1 MKNDDELN
9 GAANAKIAGAT
20 DAKNAPEPAGTTDA
34 SAQKKSLRL
43 WLALAAVALVAAF
56 VAQWKNSLDM
66 AAIAETADGRT
77 VRVENSGAQ
86 SIFRENG
93 ELGILLADARAEDFA
108 GALLCSDSGKILAH
122 LEPTEIDA
130 NDATSPGAA
139 GTKAKIRHR
148 LRVIFTDEAAR
159 AEAERERFLRVVFP
173 ALRGDGSDGAP
184 VVLILQ
190 T

>member
-1 MKNDDELN
+1 MKNDDELS
-9 GAANAKIAGAT
+9 GAANAK
-20 DAKNAPEPAGTTDA
+20 NAPETAGTTDA

-77 VRVENSGAQ
+77 VRVENSGTQ

-122 LEPTEIDA
+122 LKPTEIDA
-130 NDATSPGAA
+130 NDANDAPSPGAA

-173 ALRGDGSDGAP
+173 ALRGDGRDGAP
-184 VVLILQ
+184 VVLMLQ